1 MADAMVAVTVEG
13 VQVDT
18 AGERTV
24 LRSEASG
31 KYSTRAGKHYVRY
44 EDASLHD
51 KEAVPTVL
59 KFSSDGLTLI
69 RRGAVDMQ
77 LDFRLGEK
85 TRSVYRT
92 PYGNF
97 DLLVETKKLDI
108 YFKDGQGT
116 VQAEYALH
124 LNDTLQ
130 SHNTLN
136 VTIKDSVTP
145 EGK

>member
-13 VQVDT
+13 VRVDT
-18 AGERTV
+18 AGEKTV
-24 LRSEASG
+24 LKSAARG
-31 KYSTRAGKHYVRY
+31 KYSARAGKHYVRY

-51 KEAVPTVL
+51 KVVPTVL
-59 KFSSDGLTLI
+59 KFSGEGLTLI

-77 LDFRLGEK
+77 LEFRLGER

-97 DLLVETKKLDI
+97 DLLVETQKLDI

-116 VQAEYALH
+116 VQAEYELY
-124 LNDTLQ
+124 LNDALQ
-130 SHNTLN
+130 GHNTLN
-136 VTIKDSVTP
+136 VVIDKIN
-145 EGK
+145 

>member
-18 AGERTV
+18 AGEKTV
-24 LRSEASG
+24 LKSAARG
-31 KYSTRAGKHYVRY
+31 KYSARAGKHYVRY

-51 KEAVPTVL
+51 KVVPTVL
-59 KFSSDGLTLI
+59 KFSGEGLTLI

-77 LDFRLGEK
+77 LEFRLGER

-97 DLLVETKKLDI
+97 DLLVETQKLDI
-108 YFKDGQGT
+108 YFKDGRGT
-116 VQAEYALH
+116 LQAEYELY
-124 LNDTLQ
+124 LNDALQ
-130 SHNTLN
+130 GHNTLN
-136 VTIKDSVTP
+136 VVIDKIN
-145 EGK
+145 

>member
-18 AGERTV
+18 AGEKNV
-24 LRSEASG
+24 LKSKASG
-31 KYSTRAGKHYVRY
+31 RYAARAGKHYVRY

-51 KEAVPTVL
+51 KETVPTVL
-59 KFSSDGLTLI
+59 KISREGLTLI

-77 LDFRLGEK
+77 LEFRLGEK

-97 DLLVETKKLDI
+97 DLLVDTKKLDI
-108 YFKDGQGT
+108 IFDGGQGRI
-116 VQAEYALH
+116 VAEYDLF
-124 LNDTLQ
+124 LNDALQ
-130 SHNTLN
+130 GHNTLN
-136 VTIKDSVTP
+136 VVVNALPD
-145 EGK
+145 

>member
-18 AGERTV
+18 AGEKTV
-24 LRSEASG
+24 LKSKAKG
-31 KYSTRAGKHYVRY
+31 KYAARAGKHYVRY

-59 KFSSDGLTLI
+59 KMSRDGLTLI

-77 LDFRLGEK
+77 LEFRLGEK

-97 DLLVETKKLDI
+97 DLLVDTKKLDI
-108 YFKDGQGT
+108 IFDGGQGRI
-116 VQAEYALH
+116 VAEYDLF
-124 LNDTLQ
+124 LNDALQ
-130 SHNTLN
+130 GHNTLN
-136 VTIKDSVTP
+136 VVVNALPD
-145 EGK
+145 

>member
-18 AGERTV
+18 AGEKTV
-24 LRSEASG
+24 LKSKANGRYAA
-31 KYSTRAGKHYVRY
+31 RAGKHYVRY

-51 KEAVPTVL
+51 KVTVPTVL
-59 KFSSDGLTLI
+59 KISREGLTLI

-77 LDFRLGEK
+77 LEFRLGER

-97 DLLVETKKLDI
+97 DLLVETQKLDI

-116 VQAEYALH
+116 VQAEYELF
-124 LNDTLQ
+124 LNDVLQ
-130 SHNTLN
+130 GHNTLN
-136 VTIKDSVTP
+136 VVIDKIN
-145 EGK
+145 

>member
-18 AGERTV
+18 AGEKTV
-24 LRSEASG
+24 LKSAARG
-31 KYSTRAGKHYVRY
+31 RYSARAGKHYVRY

-51 KEAVPTVL
+51 KVVPTVL
-59 KFSSDGLTLI
+59 KFSGEGLTLI

-77 LDFRLGEK
+77 LEFRLGER

-97 DLLVETKKLDI
+97 DLLVETQKLDI

-116 VQAEYALH
+116 VQAEYELY
-124 LNDTLQ
+124 LNDALQ
-130 SHNTLN
+130 GHNTLN
-136 VTIKDSVTP
+136 VVIDKIN
-145 EGK
+145 

>member
-18 AGERTV
+18 AGEKTV
-24 LRSEASG
+24 LKSAARG
-31 KYSTRAGKHYVRY
+31 KYSARAGKHYVRY

-51 KEAVPTVL
+51 KVVPTVL
-59 KFSSDGLTLI
+59 KFSGEGLTLI

-77 LDFRLGEK
+77 LEFRLGER

-97 DLLVETKKLDI
+97 DLLVEAQKLDI

-116 VQAEYALH
+116 VQAEYELY
-124 LNDTLQ
+124 LNDALQ
-130 SHNTLN
+130 GHNTLN
-136 VTIKDSVTP
+136 VVIDKIN
-145 EGK
+145 

>member
-18 AGERTV
+18 AGEKTV
-24 LRSEASG
+24 LKSKANG
-31 KYSTRAGKHYVRY
+31 KITARAGKHYVRY

-51 KEAVPTVL
+51 KVVPTVL
-59 KFSSDGLTLI
+59 KFSGEGLTLI

-77 LDFRLGEK
+77 LEFRLGER

-97 DLLVETKKLDI
+97 DLLVETHKLDI
-108 YFKDGQGT
+108 YFQDGEGK
-116 VQAEYALH
+116 VMAEYDLF
-124 LNDTLQ
+124 LNENLQ

-136 VTIKDSVTP
+136 VVVSA
-145 EGK
+145 EQANN

>member
-18 AGERTV
+18 AGEKTV
-24 LRSEASG
+24 LKSAAHG
-31 KYSTRAGKHYVRY
+31 KYSARAGKHYVRY

-51 KEAVPTVL
+51 KVVPTVL
-59 KFSSDGLTLI
+59 KFSGEGLTLI

-77 LDFRLGEK
+77 LEFRLGER

-97 DLLVETKKLDI
+97 DLLVETQKLDI

-116 VQAEYALH
+116 VQAEYELY
-124 LNDTLQ
+124 LNDALQ
-130 SHNTLN
+130 GHNTLN
-136 VTIKDSVTP
+136 VVIDKIN
-145 EGK
+145 

>member
-18 AGERTV
+18 AGEKTV
-24 LRSEASG
+24 LKSKANG
-31 KYSTRAGKHYVRY
+31 KITARAGKHYVRY

-51 KEAVPTVL
+51 KVVPTVL
-59 KFSSDGLTLI
+59 KFSGEGLTLI

-77 LDFRLGEK
+77 LEFRLGER

-97 DLLVETKKLDI
+97 DLLVETQKLDI

-116 VQAEYALH
+116 VQAEYELY
-124 LNDTLQ
+124 LNDALQ
-130 SHNTLN
+130 GHNTLN
-136 VTIKDSVTP
+136 VVIDKIN
-145 EGK
+145 

>member
-1 MADAMVAVTVEG
+1 MADALVSVTVEG

-18 AGERTV
+18 AGEKTV
-24 LRSEASG
+24 LRSAVHG
-31 KYSTRAGKHYVRY
+31 RYSARAGKHYVRY

-51 KEAVPTVL
+51 KVAVPTVL
-59 KFSSDGLTLI
+59 KFSMDGLTLI

-97 DLLVETKKLDI
+97 DLLVDCKKLDI
-108 YFKDGQGT
+108 YFNEGQGS
-116 VQAEYALH
+116 VQAEYDMH
-124 LNDTLQ
+124 LNDVLQ

-136 VTIKDSVTP
+136 VLIETLSDK
-145 EGK
+145 

>member
-18 AGERTV
+18 AGEKTV
-24 LRSEASG
+24 LKSAARG
-31 KYSTRAGKHYVRY
+31 KYSARAGKHYVRY

-59 KFSSDGLTLI
+59 KFSTEGLTLI

-77 LDFRLGEK
+77 LEFRLGDR

-97 DLLVETKKLDI
+97 DLLVETRKLDI

-116 VQAEYALH
+116 VRAEYDMY
-124 LNDTLQ
+124 LNDALQ
-130 SHNTLN
+130 GHNTLN
-136 VTIKDSVTP
+136 VVIDKIN
-145 EGK
+145 

>member
-1 MADAMVAVTVEG
+1 M
-13 VQVDT
+13 
-18 AGERTV
+18 
-24 LRSEASG
+24 
-31 KYSTRAGKHYVRY
+31 
-44 EDASLHD
+44 
-51 KEAVPTVL
+51 PTVL

-97 DLLVETKKLDI
+97 DLLVETHKLDI
-108 YFKDGQGT
+108 YFKDGQGK
-116 VQAEYALH
+116 VWAEYDLF
-124 LNDTLQ
+124 LNENLQ

-136 VTIKDSVTP
+136 VVVSA
-145 EGK
+145 EQANN

>member
-1 MADAMVAVTVEG
+1 MADALVAVTVEG

-24 LRSEASG
+24 LKSAARGRYAA
-31 KYSTRAGKHYVRY
+31 RAGKHYVRY

-59 KFSSDGLTLI
+59 KFSTEGLTLI

-77 LDFRLGEK
+77 LEFRLGDR

-97 DLLVETKKLDI
+97 DLLVETRKLDI

-116 VQAEYALH
+116 VRAEYDMY
-124 LNDTLQ
+124 LNDALQ
-130 SHNTLN
+130 GHNTLN
-136 VTIKDSVTP
+136 VVIDKIN
-145 EGK
+145 

>member
-18 AGERTV
+18 AGEKTV
-24 LRSEASG
+24 LKSAARG
-31 KYSTRAGKHYVRY
+31 KYSARAGMHEVRY

-51 KEAVPTVL
+51 KVVPTVL
-59 KFSSDGLTLI
+59 KFSGEGLTLI

-77 LDFRLGEK
+77 LEFRLGER

-97 DLLVETKKLDI
+97 DLLVETQKLDI

-116 VQAEYALH
+116 VQAEYELY
-124 LNDTLQ
+124 LNDALQ
-130 SHNTLN
+130 GHNTLN
-136 VTIKDSVTP
+136 VVIDKIN
-145 EGK
+145 

>member
-1 MADAMVAVTVEG
+1 MADARVAVTVEG

-18 AGERTV
+18 AGEKTV
-24 LRSEASG
+24 LKSKANGRYAA
-31 KYSTRAGKHYVRY
+31 RAGKHYVRY

-59 KFSSDGLTLI
+59 KMSRDGLTLI

-77 LDFRLGEK
+77 LEFRLGEK

-97 DLLVETKKLDI
+97 DLLVETHKLDI
-108 YFKDGQGT
+108 YFQDGEGK
-116 VQAEYALH
+116 VMAEYDLF
-124 LNDTLQ
+124 LNENLQ

-136 VTIKDSVTP
+136 VVVSA
-145 EGK
+145 EQANN